1 MNGTMAL
8 RMCVVMPRSVMFVPG
23 AVMMPMLMFSSRVV
37 TTRAAGRPI
46 VHTSRSRGQ
55 ALPLVLA
62 FVCLGSI
69 AWIALYHVGQTA
81 SARVRLTHA
90 ADAVAYSGA
99 VAQARSLN
107 MLAYINRAHVA
118 HQVAMAHLVTLSSW
132 AQYGQ
137 TQSQQRSSRNPPPK
151 LIAGLFGAA
160 VGNAY
165 AQARATDDIEP
176 ALAHAFQQ
184 HDDVVHQILQQASAS
199 VVESMTKSRQQ
210 MMWRVLRANY
220 PEYGGESG
228 ETEDGPLQIVLLSD
242 GLPGY
247 IRSYPGRQF
256 GRLRRMVEH
265 AAQRYGFL
273 QRRNQTRRYDRL
285 VKDQCPTKRHELR
298 RRGNTR
304 LDIDGYW
311 SARDTLS
318 FHALRSNRW
327 IGCYYR
333 EYAMGWGDN
342 SRQSKKNPRTGDQ
355 PPHEFAQQD
364 FWRWVQERTTWDLF
378 SGRSNPLAKAYA
390 SSSGLHWTS
399 RGLPDYYELND
410 DIAYRPLRFAIQI
423 RQSATSLVTAEG
435 ANARAVPMGRYA
447 YHGLAADEFVTVNS
461 AAQAYFAPPSQN
473 DGNNELASL
482 FRPYWQARLSPI
494 LRSDLP
500 RAGP

>member
-1 MNGTMAL
+1 MTDTIAL
-8 RMCVVMPRSVMFVPG
+8 KTCIVM
-23 AVMMPMLMFSSRVV
+23 
-37 TTRAAGRPI
+37 
-46 VHTSRSRGQ
+46 RGQ

-62 FVCLGSI
+62 LISVGSI
-69 AWIALYHVGQTA
+69 AWIALYNVSQTA

-137 TQSQQRSSRNPPPK
+137 TQAQQRASRNPPST
-151 LIAGLFGAA
+151 LIKGLFGAS
-160 VGNAY
+160 VGKAY
-165 AQARATDDIEP
+165 AQALSTEDIAP

-184 HDDVVHQILQQASAS
+184 HDDVVHRILQQSSVS
-199 VVESMTKSRQQ
+199 VVESLKNSRQQ
-210 MMWRVLRANY
+210 MMSRVLRANY
-220 PEYGGESG
+220 PEYGGEG
-228 ETEDGPLQIVLLSD
+228 GRPEGGPLQIALLSD

-247 IRSYPGRQF
+247 IRSYPGRQA
-256 GRLRRMVEH
+256 GRLRHMVEH
-265 AAQRYGFL
+265 AAQRYDFL
-273 QRRNQTRRYDRL
+273 QRRNQTRRHNSI
-285 VKDQCPTKRHELR
+285 VKDQCPAKRHELR

-304 LDIDGYW
+304 LEIDGNW

-342 SRQSKKNPRTGDQ
+342 SPQSKKNPRPNQ
-355 PPHEFAQQD
+355 RPPHGFAQQD
-364 FWRWVQERTTWDLF
+364 FWRWVHKHTTWDLS
-378 SGRSNPLAKAYA
+378 SGRSNPMAKAYA
-390 SSSGLHWTS
+390 EFSATHWAS
-399 RGLPDYYELND
+399 RGLPNYYELND
-410 DIAYRPLRFAIQI
+410 DAAYRPLRFAIQL
-423 RQSATSLVTAEG
+423 RHSAARSGMQGVT
-435 ANARAVPMGRYA
+435 NSRLTPIGRYA
-447 YHGLAADEFVTVNS
+447 HHGLGANGFVTVNS
-461 AAQAYFAPPSQN
+461 AAHVYFAPPSQN

-494 LRSDLP
+494 LPGDVSRTQP
-500 RAGP
+500 

>member
-1 MNGTMAL
+1 MTDAIAL
-8 RMCVVMPRSVMFVPG
+8 KHCIVM
-23 AVMMPMLMFSSRVV
+23 
-37 TTRAAGRPI
+37 
-46 VHTSRSRGQ
+46 RGQ
-55 ALPLVLA
+55 ALPLVLGLIS
-62 FVCLGSI
+62 VGSI
-69 AWIALYHVGQTA
+69 AWIALYNVGQMA
-81 SARVRLTHA
+81 SARIRLTHV

-137 TQSQQRSSRNPPPK
+137 TQSQQRATRNPPST
-151 LIAGLFGAA
+151 LIAGLFGAS
-160 VGNAY
+160 VGKAY
-165 AQARATDDIEP
+165 AQARPTEDIGS

-199 VVESMTKSRQQ
+199 VVDSLKDSRQQ
-210 MMWRVLRANY
+210 MMSLALRANY
-220 PEYGGESG
+220 PEYGSEVGRP
-228 ETEDGPLQIVLLSD
+228 EDGPLQIALLSD

-247 IRSYPGRQF
+247 IRSYPGHQA
-256 GRLRRMVEH
+256 GRLRHMVEH
-265 AAQRYGFL
+265 AAQRYDFL
-273 QRRNQTRRYDRL
+273 QRRNQTRRHNSIVNDH
-285 VKDQCPTKRHELR
+285 CPTKRHELR

-304 LDIDGYW
+304 LETDGRW

-342 SRQSKKNPRTGDQ
+342 SPQSKKNPHASDQ
-355 PPHEFAQQD
+355 PPHGFAQQD
-364 FWRWVQERTTWDLF
+364 FWRWVHEHTTWDLS
-378 SGRSNPLAKAYA
+378 SGRSNPMAKAYA
-390 SSSGLHWTS
+390 AFSAMHWAS
-399 RGLPDYYELND
+399 RGLPNYYELND
-410 DIAYRPLRFAIQI
+410 DMAYRPLRFAIQL
-423 RQSATSLVTAEG
+423 RHSAGRPVMQGAE
-435 ANARAVPMGRYA
+435 NARVTPIGRYA

-494 LRSDLP
+494 LPGDVT
-500 RAGP
+500 RAQP